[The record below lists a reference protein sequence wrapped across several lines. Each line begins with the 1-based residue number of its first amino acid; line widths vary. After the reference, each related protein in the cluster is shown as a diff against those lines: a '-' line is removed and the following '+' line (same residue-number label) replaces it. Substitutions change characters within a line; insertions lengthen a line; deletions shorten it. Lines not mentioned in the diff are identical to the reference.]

1 MRFWCHQPT
10 HPQQSG
16 ERPGQ
21 GRDDRPAGPCRPANG
36 QALAEVA
43 LVMEPV
49 RRPSGKVVNCVELD
63 LPVSLQAAAGIVD
76 PATFTGTWIASSLRQ
91 TRQGPGGLQLSGL
104 AAPDARDPW
113 IMLGGFLVA
122 GGCRAALAL
131 REARSQHATGG
142 AGGGCPR
149 PGRRPADGR
158 GGPAAPRPHAAQR
171 ARRAG
176 RVVV

>member
-10 HPQQSG
+10 HPQRSG

-49 RRPSGKVVNCVELD
+49 RRPSGKVGNGVELD
-63 LPVSLQAAAGIVD
+63 LPVSLQAAAGIAD
-76 PATFTGTWIASSLRQ
+76 PAAFTGAWIASSLRQ
-91 TRQGPGGLQLSGL
+91 TRRGPGGLQLSGL

-113 IMLGGFLVA
+113 IMLAGFLVA
-122 GGCRAALAL
+122 GGCTAAFGAALASTP
-131 REARSQHATGG
+131 RAARD
-142 AGGGCPR
+142 R
-149 PGRRPADGR
+149 
-158 GGPAAPRPHAAQR
+158 GPASSRAPAC
-171 ARRAG
+171 
-176 RVVV
+176 

>member
-49 RRPSGKVVNCVELD
+49 RRPSGKVVNGVELD

-91 TRQGPGGLQLSGL
+91 TRQRPGGLQLSCL
-104 AAPDARDPW
+104 TAPGARDPQ

-131 REARSQHATGG
+131 REARSQHAPGG
-142 AGGGCPR
+142 AGGGLPSSR
-149 PGRRPADGR
+149 VPAC
-158 GGPAAPRPHAAQR
+158 
-171 ARRAG
+171 
-176 RVVV
+176 